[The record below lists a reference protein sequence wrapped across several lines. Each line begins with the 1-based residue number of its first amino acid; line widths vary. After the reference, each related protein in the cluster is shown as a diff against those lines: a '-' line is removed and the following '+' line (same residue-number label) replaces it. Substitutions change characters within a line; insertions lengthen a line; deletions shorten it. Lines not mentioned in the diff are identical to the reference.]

1 MTEAAV
7 ERMKEVVAVPFV
19 EIPAVFAV
27 QRNHGEQGCIL
38 LAALGAVQTAD
49 EVFRGLVGG
58 GILVFESNR
67 VREPAVAKHQ
77 MDGRTTGLH
86 SIGRIE
92 QLRLPQPSVA
102 IPVDGTA
109 RLEGKDALVAEHAVE
124 PLLGGQPCLI
134 SRNR

>member
-92 QLRLPQPSVA
+92 QLRLHQPSVA

-109 RLEGKDALVAEHAVE
+109 R
-124 PLLGGQPCLI
+124 
-134 SRNR
+134 